1 MATKKPFTDEQK
13 DMLMD
18 YLFNKFMNDMM
29 QQKERSEDIYNQP
42 PSTDAIGNEVREAKS
57 NNALMDMLSK
67 ALKDTASEGIKGI
80 PTKEDLEK
88 VKSTTPEDK
97 TQEGIMTAQQYEQG
111 GDLNYTIEMLANETD
126 PDKQEELKSIIREML
141 GVTPYMSI
149 RQTPDFKK
157 G

>member
-1 MATKKPFTDEQK
+1 
-13 DMLMD
+13 
-18 YLFNKFMNDMM
+18 
-29 QQKERSEDIYNQP
+29 
-42 PSTDAIGNEVREAKS
+42 
-57 NNALMDMLSK
+57 
-67 ALKDTASEGIKGI
+67 
-80 PTKEDLEK
+80 
-88 VKSTTPEDK
+88 
-97 TQEGIMTAQQYEQG
+97 MTVQQYEQG